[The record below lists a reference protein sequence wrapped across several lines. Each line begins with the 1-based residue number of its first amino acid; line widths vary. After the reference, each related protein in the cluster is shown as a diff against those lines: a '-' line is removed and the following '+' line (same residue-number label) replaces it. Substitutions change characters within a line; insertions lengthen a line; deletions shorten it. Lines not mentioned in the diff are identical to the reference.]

1 MLIIIMVKVLSALLK
16 DKAVGWWPGGG
27 YWQESLNYNEQINE
41 SID

>member
-27 YWQESLNYNEQINE
+27 WQESLNYNEQIHE